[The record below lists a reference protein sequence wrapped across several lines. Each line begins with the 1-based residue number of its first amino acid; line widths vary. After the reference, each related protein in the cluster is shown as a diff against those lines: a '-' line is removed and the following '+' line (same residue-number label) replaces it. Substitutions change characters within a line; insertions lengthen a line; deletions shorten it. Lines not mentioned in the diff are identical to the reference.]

1 MISLFIDTSLFDVSI
16 ALVKEGKL
24 LSNIKNTSP
33 KEHSIYTTKFIEDIL
48 KENNLEPNDV
58 NEIVVV
64 NGPGSFT
71 GIRIGVTIAKMYA
84 YLLKINI
91 KEITSLKIRVL
102 GFTGDYFLS
111 TIDAKHGNYYIGLYD
126 KEYNSITEEFNNIDR
141 IDELKEKYNPVLV
154 TEADDY
160 DIEEIIKY
168 AKNLPSI
175 NPHAVNPVYLK
186 LPEAME
192 KNDKRSS

>member
-1 MISLFIDTSLFDVSI
+1 MISLFIDTSLSDVSI
-16 ALVKEGKL
+16 ALVKDNNI
-24 LSNIKNTSP
+24 LSNIRNTSP

-48 KENNLEPNDV
+48 KENKLTPSDV

-84 YLLKINI
+84 YLLKKDI

-102 GFTGDYFLS
+102 GFKGKYFLS

-126 KEYNSITEEFNNIDR
+126 KDYNTILEEFNNIDR
-141 IDELKEKYNPVLV
+141 IDELKEKYNPVVV
-154 TEADDY
+154 TEKDDY
-160 DIEEIIKY
+160 NIEEIIEYTKH
-168 AKNLPSI
+168 LPVI

-192 KNDKRSS
+192 KNDKRSN

>member
-1 MISLFIDTSLFDVSI
+1 MISLFIDTSLSDVSI
-16 ALVKEGKL
+16 ALVKDNNI
-24 LSNIKNTSP
+24 LSNIRNTSP

-48 KENNLEPNDV
+48 KENKLTPSDV

-64 NGPGSFT
+64 NGPWSFT

-84 YLLKINI
+84 YLLKKDI

-102 GFTGDYFLS
+102 GFKGKYFLS

-126 KEYNSITEEFNNIDR
+126 KDYNTILEEFNNIDR
-141 IDELKEKYNPVLV
+141 IDELKEKYNPVVV
-154 TEADDY
+154 TEKDDY
-160 DIEEIIKY
+160 NIEEIIEYTKH
-168 AKNLPSI
+168 LPVI

-192 KNDKRSS
+192 KNDKRSN